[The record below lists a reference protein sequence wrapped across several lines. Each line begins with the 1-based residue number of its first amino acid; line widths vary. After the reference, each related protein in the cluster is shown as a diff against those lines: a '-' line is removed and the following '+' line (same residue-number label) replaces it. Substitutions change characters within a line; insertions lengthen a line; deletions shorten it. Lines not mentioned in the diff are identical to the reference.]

1 MRVNDAIDIRPCF
14 VNFGMDE
21 NFAVSSATAINFHT
35 LHVAHHDVL
44 HCDFIESMAMRLHD
58 EEGRVLGG
66 SNGHMAPRQI
76 ALTRIFQNVPRI
88 NQALFEFVQVHGVV
102 AL

>member
-1 MRVNDAIDIRPCF
+1 
-14 VNFGMDE
+14 
-21 NFAVSSATAINFHT
+21 
-35 LHVAHHDVL
+35 
-44 HCDFIESMAMRLHD
+44 
-58 EEGRVLGG
+58 
-66 SNGHMAPRQI
+66 MAPRQI